1 MTRPLFYSNVTDLNR
16 WFSAHEP
23 SRTHLDLDFG
33 GDPVTVASLLVRL
46 AAGPH
51 GGLGLVRGRANRE
64 DGPALTRL
72 VREAEAEVCPGAV
85 VRVEPLPVFGLSAV
99 LVDLRPGALTPT
111 RLLPPERRAAL
122 GYALSDLDPEG
133 VAALRAATESAP
145 GHDWPAHLA
154 GQERA
159 LVGLGLARVLAGALV
174 PTLAGLLVVGGPGG
188 QPPELLTVRY
198 EPRDE
203 PPRARRLWL
212 PEHIASVEQEGWAWE
227 GLGPLVAGW
236 ALVFALTTHAL
247 AGPNAARPVRVVRRR
262 RTTQVFVPRDP
273 APGDADLNPR
283 ARGLVEALGLVAAP
297 LTLEGGERLLRARQ
311 LGPPALR
318 EDEGG
323 VWLMLPHM
331 PGLFVR
337 AASAL
342 APEPPE
348 PPRPPLPARAVPP
361 APAPEPAP
369 AAPESAPPAPSAPPL
384 VPAAPR
390 PRPAPLRA
398 RYVSVRERE
407 AAVLDLLQ
415 TATVPLSAR
424 EIAERLGWAPHRVAA
439 VIYPL
444 ADAGRVLR
452 TNPER
457 RASNQR
463 YALAPDSGQAPD
475 DPAPEATP

>member
-1 MTRPLFYSNVTDLNR
+1 MPLFYSNVTDLNR

-46 AAGPH
+46 AASPH

-64 DGPALTRL
+64 DAPALTRL

-85 VRVEPLPVFGLSAV
+85 VRVEPLPVFGQSAV
-99 LVDLRPGALTPT
+99 LVDVRPGALTPT

-133 VAALRAATESAP
+133 VAALRSATESAP
-145 GHDWPAHLA
+145 GRDWPAHLA

-203 PPRARRLWL
+203 APRAHRLWL
-212 PEHIASVEQEGWAWE
+212 PEHVASVEQEGWAWE
-227 GLGPLVAGW
+227 GLGPTVAGW
-236 ALVFALTTHAL
+236 ALIYALTTRAL
-247 AGPNAARPVRVVRRR
+247 TGPNAGRPVRVVRRR

-273 APGDADLNPR
+273 APADADLNPR
-283 ARGLVEALGLVAAP
+283 ARGLVDALGLVAAP

-318 EDEGG
+318 EDEAG

-348 PPRPPLPARAVPP
+348 PPRPPLPARAMPPAPVP
-361 APAPEPAP
+361 APAPATPEPIR
-369 AAPESAPPAPSAPPL
+369 PAPSAPPL

-390 PRPAPLRA
+390 PRPAPPRA
-398 RYVSVRERE
+398 RYVPARERE

-415 TATVPLSAR
+415 TATEPLSAR

-444 ADAGRVLR
+444 ADAGRVQR
-452 TNPER
+452 SNPER

-463 YALAPDSGQAPD
+463 YALAPDEGQPPD
-475 DPAPEATP
+475 EPAPEGTP